1 MTPAPAP
8 KRSPLIWLVL
18 IVGGIVLALFC
29 VIVSG
34 ALLVGGGRRTPAGGL
49 TVEYRVGGSTRGA
62 SLTYH
67 NASGG
72 TEQNDVSV
80 PWSQTISPARRGQF
94 VYLAAQNQF
103 DLGDVTCEI
112 VVNGEVWK
120 TARSGSDYGIATCSG
135 ALP

>member
-1 MTPAPAP
+1 MTPAP
-8 KRSPLIWLVL
+8 KRTPLIFLL
-18 IVGGIVLALFC
+18 LGVGGIALALAC
-29 VIVSG
+29 VVVAG
-34 ALLVGGGRRTPAGGL
+34 LLMAGGRRAAPAGGL

-80 PWSQTISPARRGQF
+80 PWTLKVAPVKRGQF

-103 DLGDVTCEI
+103 DLGDVTCQI

-120 TARSGSDYGIATCSG
+120 ESRSGADYGIATCSG